1 MQTATQIADVLIVD
15 DRPEKHL
22 VYRAI
27 LEDLGQNLVTA
38 TSGREALKQVLR
50 HDFAVILLDVN
61 MPGLDGLE
69 TAALIRSRTKSA
81 HVPIIFITADYA
93 DEVRTSKGYSLGAV
107 DYMISPVVPEILRTK
122 VKVFVDLYL
131 LAQQAKRQAE
141 ERIALV
147 EERAARTAAEH
158 ATQRSAFLAR
168 ASVALSGS
176 LDFDATAHELPRI
189 VVPFL
194 ADVAA
199 IALPGGE
206 GSAAAIRIAWAGAA
220 PTPAALIEPLPHV
233 CGGWLQR
240 AVERVMVTGKGEL
253 SAELSAMDGALR
265 LGPAAPDDCLEL
277 PLGVPVESVVVLPLS
292 ARGRT
297 LGVLVLAMRPSGRR
311 FDHELVAVATDLAS
325 RAGVALDNALLYR
338 AIQEQDQRKNE
349 FLAMLSHELRNPL
362 APIVNAMHVVQQDDV
377 DAAKLSWAKDV
388 ISRQLRQLV
397 RLVDDLLD
405 VSRITHGKID
415 LRIEPVDVAAV
426 VAAAVEASKPVID
439 AHDHTFTLS
448 MPRKALHVKADFVR
462 LAQVLSNLV
471 NNAAKYTGPRGNI
484 SLNAVQDGGE
494 IVFRV
499 RDTGIGIPQESLS
512 SIFEL
517 FTQVDRSL
525 DRSQSGLGIG
535 LTLVKRLVEM
545 QGGSVSVYS
554 AGKGRGSEFTVRL
567 PAATGA
573 RLVPDTGDARDE
585 PALPDHSGFRVLVVD
600 DNRDVADSTAMLA
613 RMAGYDVHL
622 AYDAA
627 VAIDSARRLQ
637 PDVVLL
643 DIGLPGIDG
652 YEVAQ
657 RIGTAASAVKPWIVA
672 ISGYGQDEHRMRSK
686 AAGIDHHIV
695 KPIDPG
701 VLLELLAALES
712 ARNRLPEN
720 VISLSAHKAAS

>member
-1 MQTATQIADVLIVD
+1 MT
-15 DRPEKHL
+15 
-22 VYRAI
+22 
-27 LEDLGQNLVTA
+27 
-38 TSGREALKQVLR
+38 
-50 HDFAVILLDVN
+50 
-61 MPGLDGLE
+61 
-69 TAALIRSRTKSA
+69 
-81 HVPIIFITADYA
+81 
-93 DEVRTSKGYSLGAV
+93 
-107 DYMISPVVPEILRTK
+107 
-122 VKVFVDLYL
+122 
-131 LAQQAKRQAE
+131 
-141 ERIALV
+141 
-147 EERAARTAAEH
+147 
-158 ATQRSAFLAR
+158 
-168 ASVALSGS
+168 
-176 LDFDATAHELPRI
+176 
-189 VVPFL
+189 
-194 ADVAA
+194 
-199 IALPGGE
+199 
-206 GSAAAIRIAWAGAA
+206 
-220 PTPAALIEPLPHV
+220 
-233 CGGWLQR
+233 
-240 AVERVMVTGKGEL
+240 TGKGEL
-253 SAELSAMDGALR
+253 SAALPAMDSALR
-265 LGPAAPDDCLEL
+265 PDPTAPDDCLEL
-277 PLGVPVESVVVLPLS
+277 PLGVPVESVVVLPLP

-311 FDHELVAVATDLAS
+311 FDQELVAVATDLAS

-338 AIQEQDQRKNE
+338 AIHEQDQRKNE

-362 APIVNAMHVVQQDDV
+362 APIVNAMHVVQRADV

-415 LRIEPVDVAAV
+415 LTIEPVDVAAV
-426 VAAAVEASKPVID
+426 VATAVEASQPVID
-439 AHDHTFTLS
+439 AHGHTLTLS
-448 MPRKALHVKADFVR
+448 MPTKALQVKADFVR
-462 LAQVLSNLV
+462 LAQVLSNLI
-471 NNAAKYTGPRGNI
+471 NNAAKYTGPRGQI
-484 SLNAVQDGGE
+484 SLSGVEDCGE

-567 PAATGA
+567 PAAMGA
-573 RLVPDTGDARDE
+573 RLAPDGGSARDGS
-585 PALPDHSGFRVLVVD
+585 AAPDHAGFRVLVVD

-622 AYDAA
+622 AYEAT
-627 VAIDSARRLQ
+627 VAIELARRLQ

-657 RIGTAASAVKPWIVA
+657 RIGTVASASKPWIVA
-672 ISGYGQDEHRMRSK
+672 ISGYGQDEYRVRSK
-686 AAGIDHHIV
+686 AAGIDRHIV

-701 VLLELLAALES
+701 ALIELLASLES
-712 ARNRLPEN
+712 ARTRLPEN
-720 VISLSAHKAAS
+720 VVSLSAHKAAS